1 MVIVAQAA
9 FAVACFCVLSDIY
22 ECSGDLRMAP
32 SPLDKQP
39 AGYKS
44 PHDWLVRLGMDL
56 ALLCVTY
63 VEPKLA
69 PTDAIWLFSVQTY
82 L

>member
-1 MVIVAQAA
+1 MFLSPVKRVHPRASARVILE
-9 FAVACFCVLSDIY
+9 FM
-22 ECSGDLRMAP
+22 MAP

-44 PHDWLVRLGMDL
+44 PPDLLVRLGVDL
-56 ALLCVTY
+56 AVLCVMP

-69 PTDAIWLFSVQTY
+69 PNADDAIWLFSVQMHS
-82 L
+82 